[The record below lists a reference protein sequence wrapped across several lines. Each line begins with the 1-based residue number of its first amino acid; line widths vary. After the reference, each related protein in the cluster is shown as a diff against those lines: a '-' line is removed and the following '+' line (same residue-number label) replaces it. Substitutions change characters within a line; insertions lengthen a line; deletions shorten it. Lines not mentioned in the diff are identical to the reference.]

1 MSQSHWDV
9 VIAGGGLGGATLG
22 RALAMHGA
30 RVLIVE
36 RELAFKDRVR
46 GEGMLPWG
54 VAEARALGIDAL
66 MRDSGACEVR
76 WWKRYLNGT
85 ARDTRDLIA
94 TTPTNNGCFNFYH
107 PSMQQ
112 TLLDAARDAGAE
124 VRRGVTVVGLETGDA
139 PALMIRTENG
149 DERVQ
154 AKLVVG
160 ADGRRSVMRRLAG
173 FTPNQ
178 DASRLII
185 AGVLHEDLDTPDDT
199 VHYFQQPSA
208 ARSALIFPLGERRY
222 RSYFIYGAGTRE
234 HPLSGSH
241 NAQSFIDLSVETGVP
256 REWYAH
262 ARTTGPLAA
271 YPGADCWV
279 EHPYRDGVALIGDA
293 AATSDPSFG
302 CGLALTLRDVRVL
315 RDCLLSNDD
324 WSAAAEDYARQHDAY
339 YAALHRIEDWLT
351 QLMYETGALADA
363 RRARVFPHLAKEPQ
377 RVPDLQGRGPDNP
390 TDEHARRR
398 FFAEDVATV

>member
-112 TLLDAARDAGAE
+112 TLLDAARDAGA
-124 VRRGVTVVGLETGDA
+124 VIRRGVTVVGLETGDA
-139 PALMIRTENG
+139 PVLLIRTENG
-149 DERVQ
+149 DERFTGE
-154 AKLVVG
+154 AG
-160 ADGRRSVMRRLAG
+160 DRRGWPPFRHATARRLHA
-173 FTPNQ
+173 
-178 DASRLII
+178 
-185 AGVLHEDLDTPDDT
+185 E
-199 VHYFQQPSA
+199 
-208 ARSALIFPLGERRY
+208 
-222 RSYFIYGAGTRE
+222 
-234 HPLSGSH
+234 SG
-241 NAQSFIDLSVETGVP
+241 
-256 REWYAH
+256 R
-262 ARTTGPLAA
+262 
-271 YPGADCWV
+271 
-279 EHPYRDGVALIGDA
+279 VAPHH
-293 AATSDPSFG
+293 S
-302 CGLALTLRDVRVL
+302 
-315 RDCLLSNDD
+315 
-324 WSAAAEDYARQHDAY
+324 
-339 YAALHRIEDWLT
+339 
-351 QLMYETGALADA
+351 
-363 RRARVFPHLAKEPQ
+363 RRAA
-377 RVPDLQGRGPDNP
+377 
-390 TDEHARRR
+390 
-398 FFAEDVATV
+398 